1 MKIMNFSAL
10 AIAAL
15 AVSACSSSNSGG
27 SRSFDQ
33 LAEEGQALITKY
45 ENEDVTPTSNVPTAG
60 NATYNGVAAFGTT
73 QSFDVQ
79 NAEALAAVS
88 LEADFAA
95 NSISGTIDNFVDF
108 DGERAPGSVAVTNGT
123 IAGNAIEADLSGDLT
138 IEGTSIAV
146 GGDLA
151 GNFVGANAEA
161 IIGDIEA
168 DLTGPGGSE
177 TIFGVF
183 GVEQ

>member
-1 MKIMNFSAL
+1 MKIMSFSAV

-15 AVSACSSSNSGG
+15 AVSACSSSNSG

-33 LAEEGQALITKY
+33 LADEGQALLTQY

-60 NATYNGVAAFGTT
+60 SATYNGVAAFGTT

-95 NSISGTIDNFVDF
+95 SSISGTIDNFVDF
-108 DGERAPGSVAVTNGT
+108 DGVRAPGSVAVTNGT
-123 IAGNAIEADLSGDLT
+123 IAGNAIAADLSGDLT

-146 GGDLA
+146 GGNLD
-151 GNFVGANAEA
+151 GNFVGENAEA
-161 IIGDIEA
+161 VFGNIEA

-183 GVEQ
+183 GAEQ